1 MYLNPALNRDQ
12 NRFVTKMLRGLPKP
26 MAASLWPLAQAA
38 KDNPTPENNRA
49 FRKAASKKRQQYG
62 RKMTY
67 LQQFKIPAKVI
78 NQKDRTKKLADDL
91 ALQCFQDMITAA
103 EGLTGDEDHETRVH
117 AVYDIVCNQSLNR
130 LPHVTPPLWGMETDT
145 LAKECALLRLQCPK
159 WWRRKLLRLRQQHL
173 EILEIIQG
181 NVGKGVSAY
190 ASKRAVAEFVR
201 DKAAQRRWA
210 ESLTL
215 INECGDEL
223 ALINAIEASTANPEN
238 ARAELMKRIRGIEE
252 YAEEIGFAAVFITVT
267 APSKFHANSA
277 NWNGS
282 SPKETNAY
290 MVDTWAKARAKLKRM
305 DAKYF
310 GVRVSE
316 PHQDGTPH
324 WHMML
329 FAPAKDLKAI
339 CRCIRWYFCQEEI
352 GELMARFKKRKSLRK
367 AYRKA
372 RQLWGYEKS
381 QGKKVSAPR
390 KFHYPFQPRFDAE
403 YIDPSKGSAAAY
415 IAKYISKN
423 INGFEVADLIDSET
437 GKTLG
442 DGVMNVKTWA
452 SVWNIRQ
459 FQFQGCDPIT
469 SYREIR
475 RVREAFTEEHQ
486 NELEQLRLA
495 ADSNDFVNFIRALRT
510 MTTEIKYE
518 VTPYGNEYGEAVKRI
533 TGIEAGKGFAL
544 TRPHKWEMRRNA
556 LKSGAA
562 RQSWTSGVNCTGSH
576 EAGNHDQTPSLP
588 PKSHLHG
595 IGPEAIALLKRG
607 YTVNIDGQR
616 WKMRYG
622 SLQQVPEPQ
631 HPSQRVNFVV
641 RRRKTKPDLVAPG
654 ADTNRPNNKLSSEVK
669 AIIAAMVASR

>member
-1 MYLNPALNRDQ
+1 MHLSPVLNRDQ
-12 NRFVTKMLRGLPKP
+12 NRFVDKMLRGLPKP
-26 MAASLWPLAQAA
+26 MVHSLWSLAQAA
-38 KDNPTPENNRA
+38 KDNPTKENNLA

-62 RKMTY
+62 RKLLY
-67 LQQFKIPAKVI
+67 LQQFRIPAKVI
-78 NQKDRTKKLADDL
+78 NQKDRTKKLADEL
-91 ALQCFQDMITAA
+91 AMLCFEDMIKTA
-103 EGLTGDEDHETRVH
+103 EGLTGDDDHETRVEK
-117 AVYDIVCNQSLNR
+117 VYETVCKLSLQR
-130 LPHVTPPLWGMETDT
+130 LPHVTPPLWGMETDV

-159 WWRRKLLRLRQQHL
+159 WWRRKLLKLRRQHL
-173 EILEIIQG
+173 ETLEIIQG

-190 ASKRAVAEFVR
+190 ASKRAIAEFVR

-215 INECGDEL
+215 INECGEEL

-252 YAEEIGFAAVFITVT
+252 WAEEIGFSAVFITVT
-267 APSKFHANSA
+267 APAKFHANSG

-282 SPKETNAY
+282 TPKDTNAY
-290 MVDTWAKARAKLKRM
+290 LVDTWAKARAKLKRL

-316 PHQDGTPH
+316 PHQDATPH

-329 FAPAKDLKAI
+329 FAPKQDLKAI
-339 CRCIRWYFCQEEI
+339 CRCIRWYFCQEDI
-352 GELMARFKKRKSLRK
+352 SELMDRFKKRKELRK
-367 AYRKA
+367 KWRKA
-372 RQLWGYEKS
+372 RSKWGHN
-381 QGKKVSAPR
+381 KKLGLKTKEPR
-390 KFHYPFQPRFDAE
+390 RSYMPFQPRFDAE
-403 YIDPSKGSAAAY
+403 YIDTSKGSASAY

-486 NELEQLRLA
+486 KELEQLRVA
-495 ADSNDFVNFIRALRT
+495 AESNDFVNFIRALRT

-533 TGIEAGKGFAL
+533 TGLQAEKGFAL

-556 LKSGAA
+556 VKSGAA
-562 RQSWTSGVNCTGSH
+562 RQSRTCGVNCTGSNG
-576 EAGNHDQTPSLP
+576 AGNQDKTPNLP
-588 PKSHLHG
+588 PKSHIHG
-595 IGPEAIALLKRG
+595 IGPEEMTLLQRG
-607 YTVNIDGQR
+607 CTVNVNGQR

-622 SLQQVPEPQ
+622 VLEQLPEPP
-631 HPSQRVNFVV
+631 HPSGRVNFVV
-641 RRRKTKPDLVAPG
+641 RRRKNKPALPTPAG
-654 ADTNRPNNKLSSEVK
+654 
-669 AIIAAMVASR
+669 

>member
-1 MYLNPALNRDQ
+1 MHLNPALNRDQ

-26 MAASLWPLAQAA
+26 MAASLWPLAHAA
-38 KDNPTPENNRA
+38 KDNPTPENNQA

-62 RKMTY
+62 RKLRY

-78 NQKDRTKKLADDL
+78 NQKERTKKLADDL
-91 ALQCFQDMITAA
+91 AQQCFQDMIEAA
-103 EGLTGDEDHETRVH
+103 EGLTGDLDHEDRVH
-117 AVYDIVCNQSLNR
+117 AVYDIVCNCSLIR
-130 LPHVTPPLWGMETDT
+130 MPHIMPPLWGMNTDT

-159 WWRRKLLRLRQQHL
+159 WWRRKLMKLRRQHL
-173 EILEIIQG
+173 ETLEIIQG

-190 ASKRAVAEFVR
+190 ASKRAVAEFIR

-223 ALINAIEASTANPEN
+223 ELINAIEASTANPEN

-252 YAEEIGFAAVFITVT
+252 WAEEIGFAAVFITVT
-267 APSKFHANSA
+267 APSKFHAISA

-282 SPKETNAY
+282 SPKETSAY
-290 MVDTWAKARAKLKRM
+290 MVETWAKARAKLKRM

-329 FAPAKDLKAI
+329 FAPKQDLKAI
-339 CRCIRWYFCQEEI
+339 CRCIRWYFCHEEI
-352 GELMARFKKRKSLRK
+352 GELMARFKNRKTLRK
-367 AYRKA
+367 AYRRA
-372 RQLWGYEKS
+372 RQQWGYQKS

-403 YIDPSKGSAAAY
+403 YIDPSKGSASAY

-469 SYREIR
+469 AYREIR

-486 NELEQLRLA
+486 SELEQLRVA
-495 ADSNDFVNFIRALRT
+495 AESNDFVNFIRALRT

-533 TGIEAGKGFAL
+533 TGLEAGKGFAL
-544 TRPHKWEMRRNA
+544 TRPHKWEMRRKA

-562 RQSWTSGVNCTGSH
+562 RPSWTCGVNCTDP
-576 EAGNHDQTPSLP
+576 AGGQNSTPTTSLP

-595 IGPEAIALLKRG
+595 IGPEAMTLLQRG

-622 SLQQVPEPQ
+622 SLQQVPEPP
-631 HPSQRVNFVV
+631 HPSQRVNFVI
-641 RRRKTKPDLVAPG
+641 RRRKKTPNLLPPG
-654 ADTNRPNNKLSSEVK
+654 ADNNRQNEKLSSELK
-669 AIIAAMVASR
+669 AIIAAMLASR